1 METWEKVTTRSR
13 VSIYRT
19 NDPMET
25 IAAIG
30 LKLDQD
36 DRHTHIWKKTLCP
49 VTVLVD
55 SQVSDRC
62 PWATC
67 FLFLFFDS
75 VTKINSKF
83 VHHHSATKIKHNY
96 LTCQSHQMCLKCD
109 VLYSL
114 SWSRHHYEYYV
125 V

>member
-1 METWEKVTTRSR
+1 METKANMETWEKVTTRSR

-36 DRHTHIWKKTLCP
+36 DRHTHIWKKKKTLCP

-67 FLFLFFDS
+67 FYFS
-75 VTKINSKF
+75 
-83 VHHHSATKIKHNY
+83 
-96 LTCQSHQMCLKCD
+96 LK
-109 VLYSL
+109 
-114 SWSRHHYEYYV
+114 
-125 V
+125 

>member
-36 DRHTHIWKKTLCP
+36 DRHTHIIMETKTTLCP

-67 FLFLFFDS
+67 F
-75 VTKINSKF
+75 
-83 VHHHSATKIKHNY
+83 
-96 LTCQSHQMCLKCD
+96 
-109 VLYSL
+109 
-114 SWSRHHYEYYV
+114 
-125 V
+125 

>member
-36 DRHTHIWKKTLCP
+36 DRHTLIWIKTTLCP

-55 SQVSDRC
+55 
-62 PWATC
+62 
-67 FLFLFFDS
+67 
-75 VTKINSKF
+75 
-83 VHHHSATKIKHNY
+83 
-96 LTCQSHQMCLKCD
+96 LTL
-109 VLYSL
+109 
-114 SWSRHHYEYYV
+114 R
-125 V
+125 

>member
-13 VSIYRT
+13 VSVYRT

-36 DRHTHIWKKTLCP
+36 GRHTHIWKQKTLCP

-67 FLFLFFDS
+67 SVMLGWRHCFLG
-75 VTKINSKF
+75 INQYTGS
-83 VHHHSATKIKHNY
+83 
-96 LTCQSHQMCLKCD
+96 CLRAQHGNLIGD
-109 VLYSL
+109 RTQNL
-114 SWSRHHYEYYV
+114 
-125 V
+125 

>member
-1 METWEKVTTRSR
+1 METWEKVITRSR

-25 IAAIG
+25 IVAIG

-36 DRHTHIWKKTLCP
+36 DRHTHIWKKTTTLCP

-55 SQVSDRC
+55 SQVSDCC

-67 FLFLFFDS
+67 FSFFFS
-75 VTKINSKF
+75 VYHPFQAYFS
-83 VHHHSATKIKHNY
+83 S
-96 LTCQSHQMCLKCD
+96 
-109 VLYSL
+109 
-114 SWSRHHYEYYV
+114 
-125 V
+125 

>member
-25 IAAIG
+25 ISAIG

-36 DRHTHIWKKTLCP
+36 DRHTHICKKNQKTTLCP

-55 SQVSDRC
+55 SQVSDLC

-67 FLFLFFDS
+67 FGC
-75 VTKINSKF
+75 
-83 VHHHSATKIKHNY
+83 Y
-96 LTCQSHQMCLKCD
+96 M
-109 VLYSL
+109 
-114 SWSRHHYEYYV
+114 
-125 V
+125 

>member
-1 METWEKVTTRSR
+1 METLEKVTTRSR

-36 DRHTHIWKKTLCP
+36 DPYMEKNTLCP
-49 VTVLVD
+49 VTVLAD

-67 FLFLFFDS
+67 F
-75 VTKINSKF
+75 
-83 VHHHSATKIKHNY
+83 Y
-96 LTCQSHQMCLKCD
+96 LTFFKFSQSMRPIRLLYGSLQMPRVMADSLQKTLSTKPKLLTSTELFHLS
-109 VLYSL
+109 LYFL
-114 SWSRHHYEYYV
+114 
-125 V
+125 

>member
-13 VSIYRT
+13 VRIYRT

-30 LKLDQD
+30 LTKM
-36 DRHTHIWKKTLCP
+36 TVIPIYEKKTTLCP

-62 PWATC
+62 PWASC
-67 FLFLFFDS
+67 LN
-75 VTKINSKF
+75 KISYILN
-83 VHHHSATKIKHNY
+83 KIFY
-96 LTCQSHQMCLKCD
+96 IED
-109 VLYSL
+109 A
-114 SWSRHHYEYYV
+114 
-125 V
+125 

>member
-36 DRHTHIWKKTLCP
+36 DRHTHILLGKKNNTL
-49 VTVLVD
+49 T
-55 SQVSDRC
+55 SDC
-62 PWATC
+62 TC
-67 FLFLFFDS
+67 
-75 VTKINSKF
+75 
-83 VHHHSATKIKHNY
+83 
-96 LTCQSHQMCLKCD
+96 
-109 VLYSL
+109 
-114 SWSRHHYEYYV
+114 
-125 V
+125 

>member
-36 DRHTHIWKKTLCP
+36 DRHTHIWEKTTLCP

-67 FLFLFFDS
+67 L
-75 VTKINSKF
+75 
-83 VHHHSATKIKHNY
+83 
-96 LTCQSHQMCLKCD
+96 
-109 VLYSL
+109 
-114 SWSRHHYEYYV
+114 
-125 V
+125 

>member
-1 METWEKVTTRSR
+1 MERWEKVTTRSR

-30 LKLDQD
+30 MKLDQD
-36 DRHTHIWKKTLCP
+36 DRHTHIWRKITTKTLCP

-67 FLFLFFDS
+67 LQL
-75 VTKINSKF
+75 
-83 VHHHSATKIKHNY
+83 
-96 LTCQSHQMCLKCD
+96 
-109 VLYSL
+109 
-114 SWSRHHYEYYV
+114 
-125 V
+125 

>member
-13 VSIYRT
+13 VSRT

-36 DRHTHIWKKTLCP
+36 DRRTHIWKKTTLCP

-55 SQVSDRC
+55 SQVSDCC

-67 FLFLFFDS
+67 FFFSFVLSPCPLGPKEIDGLLVPPGNFLAS
-75 VTKINSKF
+75 
-83 VHHHSATKIKHNY
+83 
-96 LTCQSHQMCLKCD
+96 
-109 VLYSL
+109 SL
-114 SWSRHHYEYYV
+114 LIDHLITG
-125 V
+125 

>member
-1 METWEKVTTRSR
+1 METWEKVTTRSQ

-36 DRHTHIWKKTLCP
+36 DRHTHIWKKKTTLCP

-67 FLFLFFDS
+67 FLFLLQNID
-75 VTKINSKF
+75 
-83 VHHHSATKIKHNY
+83 
-96 LTCQSHQMCLKCD
+96 CG
-109 VLYSL
+109 YSL
-114 SWSRHHYEYYV
+114 EPPQ
-125 V
+125 

>member
-1 METWEKVTTRSR
+1 METWGKVTTRSR
-13 VSIYRT
+13 ISIYRT

-25 IAAIG
+25 IVG

-36 DRHTHIWKKTLCP
+36 DRHTHIWKKKTLCP

-67 FLFLFFDS
+67 SISTNRRQICML
-75 VTKINSKF
+75 
-83 VHHHSATKIKHNY
+83 IKHTLCTSSNI
-96 LTCQSHQMCLKCD
+96 
-109 VLYSL
+109 
-114 SWSRHHYEYYV
+114 YYFIKELIEHSSKG
-125 V
+125 

>member
-36 DRHTHIWKKTLCP
+36 NRHKTTLCP

-67 FLFLFFDS
+67 F
-75 VTKINSKF
+75 KISENFKLLHIENATLKLHQITF
-83 VHHHSATKIKHNY
+83 VFCFIY
-96 LTCQSHQMCLKCD
+96 
-109 VLYSL
+109 
-114 SWSRHHYEYYV
+114 
-125 V
+125 

>member
-1 METWEKVTTRSR
+1 METWEKVTTRSC

-36 DRHTHIWKKTLCP
+36 DRHTHIWKKNKKTLCP

-67 FLFLFFDS
+67 FLKLLQPE
-75 VTKINSKF
+75 
-83 VHHHSATKIKHNY
+83 A
-96 LTCQSHQMCLKCD
+96 
-109 VLYSL
+109 
-114 SWSRHHYEYYV
+114 
-125 V
+125 

>member
-55 SQVSDRC
+55 SQVCDRY

-67 FLFLFFDS
+67 FLRVLPFLYHLL
-75 VTKINSKF
+75 IG
-83 VHHHSATKIKHNY
+83 A
-96 LTCQSHQMCLKCD
+96 SHI
-109 VLYSL
+109 S
-114 SWSRHHYEYYV
+114 
-125 V
+125 

>member
-36 DRHTHIWKKTLCP
+36 DRQTHIWKKKHTL
-49 VTVLVD
+49 
-55 SQVSDRC
+55 SSDC
-62 PWATC
+62 IC
-67 FLFLFFDS
+67 
-75 VTKINSKF
+75 
-83 VHHHSATKIKHNY
+83 
-96 LTCQSHQMCLKCD
+96 
-109 VLYSL
+109 
-114 SWSRHHYEYYV
+114 
-125 V
+125 

>member
-1 METWEKVTTRSR
+1 METWEKVATRSR
-13 VSIYRT
+13 VSIFRT

-36 DRHTHIWKKTLCP
+36 DRHTHIWRKKQTLCP

-67 FLFLFFDS
+67 WFSHEVAHLFVF
-75 VTKINSKF
+75 
-83 VHHHSATKIKHNY
+83 
-96 LTCQSHQMCLKCD
+96 
-109 VLYSL
+109 
-114 SWSRHHYEYYV
+114 
-125 V
+125 

>member
-1 METWEKVTTRSR
+1 METWEKVTTRSC

-30 LKLDQD
+30 LKLTKV
-36 DRHTHIWKKTLCP
+36 DRLSHIWRKKTTLCP

-67 FLFLFFDS
+67 L
-75 VTKINSKF
+75 
-83 VHHHSATKIKHNY
+83 
-96 LTCQSHQMCLKCD
+96 
-109 VLYSL
+109 
-114 SWSRHHYEYYV
+114 
-125 V
+125 